1 MTDIEKS
8 HVEADS
14 SSFEPLPDDVVL
26 QIFRKL
32 DDLKTL
38 CCCKPVSKRFYRII
52 LQVDTISFI
61 TKPRIFFSSFLS
73 VIRSLSIFGGLKSLC
88 IQIPYSRADCPLYKW
103 KIKFGGKLD
112 SFIFLSPTSIYGK
125 KELYVNAN
133 GQEQEEDEDM
143 ELKVLKHCAAVECLK
158 KSMMRHFILLS
169 CIKSIPSLEKVSIM
183 DWDKRWKVSASRVK
197 VTEMR
202 NDSTSPSESLYMR
215 LELGCRVSRCY
226 VPLLEL
232 PISGYVMKGVTLFLM
247 ERDNLPEDEY
257 DSFWKSVDADFE
269 EKEEAAYCEAV
280 MEIFK
285 NHMGR
290 IERLNHLTADV
301 DFNM

>member
-1 MTDIEKS
+1 MTNIEKS
-8 HVEADS
+8 HVEDDS
-14 SSFEPLPDDVVL
+14 SPFEPLPDDVVL
-26 QIFRKL
+26 QVFRKL

-38 CCCKPVSKRFYRII
+38 CHCKPVSKRFYRII

-61 TKPRIFFSSFLS
+61 IKPRIFFSSFLS
-73 VIRSLSIFGGLKSLC
+73 VIRSLSVFGGLKSIC
-88 IQIPYSRADCPLYKW
+88 IQIPYPRVDSPLYKW

-112 SFIFLSPTSIYGK
+112 SFIFLSPNSIYSN
-125 KELYVNAN
+125 KELYINAN
-133 GQEQEEDEDM
+133 DQEQEEEEDM
-143 ELKVLKHCAAVECLK
+143 ELREMKHCDAVECLK
-158 KSMMRHFILLS
+158 TSMMRHFILLS
-169 CIKSIPSLEKVSIM
+169 CIKSVPSLEKVSIM
-183 DWDKRWKVSASRVK
+183 DCDNRWKVSASGVK

-202 NDSTSPSESLYMR
+202 NDLTTPFESLYMR
-215 LELGCRVSRCY
+215 LELGCRMSRCY

-232 PISGYVMKGVTLFLM
+232 PISGYVMKGATLFLM
-247 ERDNLPEDEY
+247 ERDDLPEDEY

-290 IERLNHLTADV
+290 IERLNCFTADV
-301 DFNM
+301 DF